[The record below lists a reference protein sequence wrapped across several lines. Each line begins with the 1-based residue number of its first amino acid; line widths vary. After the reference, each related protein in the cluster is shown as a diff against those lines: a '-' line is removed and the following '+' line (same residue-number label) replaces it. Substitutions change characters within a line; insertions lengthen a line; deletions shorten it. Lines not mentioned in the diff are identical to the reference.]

1 MTNLSNGICFT
12 DDIDVVF
19 EALSKWYSLHKKGP
33 NSPEGCRAASTF
45 FDPFQDAQ
53 ETKESLLNEMD
64 RCEPAE
70 RAEKVFRAVEGGCAL
85 PARPRVAIRGRKS
98 RR

>member
-12 DDIDVVF
+12 DDIDVVV
-19 EALSKWYSLHKKGP
+19 EALSEGCYLHKKDP
-33 NSPEGCRAASTF
+33 NSLEGWRAASTF
-45 FDPFQDAQ
+45 FDPFQDAY
-53 ETKESLLNEMD
+53 ETKESLFNTMD

-70 RAEKVFRAVEGGCAL
+70 RAERVCRAVEGGCVL
-85 PARPRVAIRGRKS
+85 PARPRVAIRGRRS